1 MNYAI
6 HCEKKRKRNLR
17 EREREREITGREIT
31 ERTKQKELVGVSAVI
46 SRCVRHESC

>member
-6 HCEKKRKRNLR
+6 HCEKKTELER

-31 ERTKQKELVGVSAVI
+31 ERTNRKN
-46 SRCVRHESC
+46 

>member
-31 ERTKQKELVGVSAVI
+31 ERTNRKN
-46 SRCVRHESC
+46 